1 MNKIKT
7 WHSKSIRDSREI
19 AKELSTIFKKGNIV
33 FLDGTLGSGKTF
45 LVQSI
50 CANWNVQDDVT
61 SPTFTIIQNYSGD
74 YMVNHIDL
82 YRIEEQNEL
91 DQLGWEDMLY
101 SDAVTFVEWPQRI
114 ENLVD
119 NFYKI
124 SISLNDGI
132 RNIELFKN
140 DISN

>member
-1 MNKIKT
+1 MNKIKS
-7 WHSKSIRDSREI
+7 WRSSSIQDSQEI

-45 LVQSI
+45 LVQNI
-50 CANWNVQDDVT
+50 CAKWNVQDDVT

-91 DQLGWEDMLY
+91 DHLGWEDMLY
-101 SDAVTFVEWPQRI
+101 SDAVTFVEWPQKI
-114 ENLVD
+114 ENYVD
-119 NFYKI
+119 SFYKI
-124 SISLNDGI
+124 SISINDKV
-132 RNIELFKN
+132 RNIELFKK
-140 DISN
+140 